1 MVAVI
6 LGTHGNFSEEL
17 LNSSEMI
24 FGKQENVGYITFK
37 PGEGLEDLVDKY
49 NEVISELDTK
59 DGVLFMVDLFGGSPY
74 NVASMMALKN
84 DNMEVVAGVNLPMVL
99 EIFGS
104 MKFLNL
110 KELVS
115 VALTAGNKS
124 IKSLIKV
131 IKNTEEDD
139 L

>member
-1 MVAVI
+1 
-6 LGTHGNFSEEL
+6 
-17 LNSSEMI
+17 
-24 FGKQENVGYITFK
+24 
-37 PGEGLEDLVDKY
+37 
-49 NEVISELDTK
+49 
-59 DGVLFMVDLFGGSPY
+59 LFMVDLFGGSPY